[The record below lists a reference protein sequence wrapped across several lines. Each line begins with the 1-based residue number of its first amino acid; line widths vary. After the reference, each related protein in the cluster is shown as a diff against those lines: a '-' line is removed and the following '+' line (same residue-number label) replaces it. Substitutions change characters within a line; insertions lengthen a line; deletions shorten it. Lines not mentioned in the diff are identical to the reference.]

1 MPANSRLAIEDL
13 LAPYRDLSNRG
24 FGEAA
29 GPFGSVDGYLVCGC
43 CGRFHAVFDDGTG
56 PLAFLNGDDRGGVSG
71 SKPSL
76 TVTGAASQLT
86 RTNASWANG
95 LGQAT
100 TVDFAFRS
108 TGPATMP
115 SDTEGFSR
123 FSLGQITATLLS
135 LQSWSD
141 VANITFNRVDDGDG
155 YSNNATMLFSNYS
168 TGEDAAAAFAYMPGN
183 RSVTSNAGDVW
194 VDVTLSYNATPVFL
208 AYGFQ
213 VLTHEIGHA
222 IGLSHP
228 SAYNA
233 GAGQSLS
240 YGNNASYYED
250 TRQYTVMSYF
260 SESNTGGSFGG
271 RYSAVPLLDDIAA
284 AQRLYGA
291 NMTTR
296 TGDTVYGFNSN
307 AGRSWFEATSSSTA
321 LIFAVWDAGGQDTF
335 DFSGYSQSQVIDLRQ
350 GAFSNVGGLVG
361 NVAIAVGAVIE
372 TAIGGSG
379 NDTIY
384 GNAGDNTLTGNA
396 GNDTIDGGLGVDTV
410 VYSGS
415 RSAYTVTW
423 NGRVGTVS
431 GPDGTDTLTNVEFL
445 RFADQTIAAAP
456 TGGLIVSGDIT
467 NNVINGT
474 DLADTLNGGGG
485 DDNLTGG
492 GGNDTL
498 NGGLG
503 NDTISGGAGDDVI
516 VGGLGNDTLSGG
528 DGYDVLD
535 YSAVTGGITVFSNGT
550 VSGAAGTDNVSGFEE
565 LRGGTGDDHLMGDNQ
580 NNRIEGTAGIDT
592 LDGLGGDDIL
602 VAGIPVAAGG
612 APDVIKAQATVNA
625 TRDTAVS
632 LDSAFDVVAR
642 DGVSNATTV
651 PHATVVATTH
661 GGREYYAFTAA
672 GGTTIS
678 VDIDNASFDSV
689 VRIYD
694 ANGNLLATNDDGSV
708 GADSGPSTD
717 SGLTFAV
724 PSGGLYYIEISRWV
738 SGAGSTLEVDNAP
751 AGQTYTMHVSV
762 PGHSVVA
769 AVLTGSTLNGGDGN
783 DVLNGS
789 SGVDVLNGDLG
800 DDRIIGGAG
809 DDVVDGGLGRDVA
822 VFSGN
827 RASYSITTQNGIT
840 TVSGADGIDRL
851 TNVERLEFAD
861 QTIFLGGVSL
871 SGTPN
876 ADNLLGGEGDD
887 TLNGLGGADNIYGFT
902 GNDILIGGAGDDTLV
917 GATGND
923 IYEVTEAGD
932 VVVEQAG
939 EGSDTVFSHLDTYTL
954 TANVEVLSL
963 AGAARVGIGNSLA
976 NTLVGTAGNNV
987 LIGGGGVDTMIGGQ
1001 GDDAYEVTDIGDR
1014 VTENVGEGTDTVY
1027 SYLDT
1032 YVLEANVER
1041 LELAGRAR
1049 TGETSFGGGTI
1060 VGNALDNTLVV
1071 RGGSA
1076 VLVGGAGND
1085 TAVISGATRSQFTI
1099 TTESGITTVVGGGRT
1114 ITLAGIDRIQFSDQV
1129 VVLTS
1134 GQTLTGSSVGEV
1146 LEGADG
1152 YDTLYGQ
1159 GGNDVLF
1166 GRGGADVLIGG
1177 DGADVMVGG
1186 DGDDVYEVNQAD
1198 DQVQES
1204 AGEGVDTV
1212 YTYADGFV
1220 LSANVEA
1227 LRLVGSAVTG
1237 YGNASDNVLV
1247 GNSANNVL
1255 IGGGGNDQM
1264 SGGAGDDIYEVT
1276 EVGDVVIEAA
1286 GQGTDT
1292 VFSFVDYALG
1302 ANVETLR
1309 LVGTAV
1315 RATGNAADNTLVGNN
1330 ANNVLIGG
1338 AGNDLMIGSLGDD
1351 AYEITEAGD
1360 VVYEAAGEGY
1370 DTVYSYIDTYQMSD
1384 HTEALFLVGSA
1395 RVGLGSSGA
1404 DSITG
1409 NGFANILNGNA
1420 GNDTLR
1426 GGAGVDQ
1433 FWHLAGGGHDRIAD
1447 FAPASNE
1454 VIVLS
1459 QSQFAN
1465 FAAVQA
1471 AMTQSGA
1478 NVVITFSGSQSLTID
1493 NVTVAQLTAAN
1504 FAFHGTG
1511 GGAPIEE
1518 SLRKGDEPLVLIQD
1532 DDFLPVGEGAPGIAD
1547 VSERAWDGLFAAR
1560 PSTTVDL
1567 SWTSPQLDDRV
1578 IGDSEAFHRS
1588 DDGFGAIW

>member
-13 LAPYRDLSNRG
+13 LAPYRGVSNRG

-29 GPFGSVDGYLVCGC
+29 GPFGSVDGYLACGC

-108 TGPATMP
+108 TGPTTMP
-115 SDTEGFSR
+115 TDTEGFSR
-123 FSLGQITATLLS
+123 FSAGQITATLLS

-168 TGEDAAAAFAYMPGN
+168 TGDDAAAAFAYMPGN
-183 RSVTSNAGDVW
+183 RAVTSNAGDVW
-194 VDVTLSYNATPVFL
+194 IDVTLSYNATPVAL

-335 DFSGYSQSQVIDLRQ
+335 DFSGYSQTQVIDLRQ
-350 GAFSNVGGLVG
+350 GAFSNVGNLIG

-474 DLADTLNGGGG
+474 DLDDTLNGGGG

-503 NDTISGGAGDDVI
+503 NDTVSGGAGNDMI

-528 DGYDVLD
+528 DGYDVVD
-535 YSAVTGGITVFSNGT
+535 YSTATASLSISLIAGTATGG
-550 VSGAAGTDNVSGFEE
+550 AGSDTLSGFEE
-565 LRGGTGDDHLMGDNQ
+565 IRGGAGADTLSGDNQ
-580 NNRIEGTAGIDT
+580 NNVILGGGGMDI
-592 LDGLGGDDIL
+592 LSGFGGDDVL
-602 VAGIPVAAGG
+602 TAGGAVASGG
-612 APDVIKAQATVNA
+612 APDVVKPQSTVNG

-632 LDSAFDVVAR
+632 IDNAFDVVAR
-642 DGVSNATTV
+642 DGVNNATTV
-651 PHATVVATTH
+651 PHATVIATTH
-661 GGREYYAFTAA
+661 GGREFYAFTAA
-672 GGTTIS
+672 GGASIS
-678 VDIDNASFDSV
+678 IDIDNASFDSV

-694 ANGNLLATNDDGSV
+694 ATGALLATNDDGSV

-717 SGLTFAV
+717 SGLTFTI
-724 PSGGLYYIEISRWV
+724 PTGGLYYIEISRWV
-738 SGAGSTLEVDNAP
+738 SGADSTLVVDNAP

-783 DVLNGS
+783 DTLNGS
-789 SGVDVLNGDLG
+789 AGVDTLNGDSG
-800 DDRIIGGAG
+800 DDRITGGSG
-809 DDVVDGGLGRDVA
+809 DDVINGGLGIDTA

-827 RASYSITTQNGIT
+827 RSGYTITTEAGVT
-840 TVSGADGIDRL
+840 TVTGADGIDQV
-851 TNVERLEFAD
+851 TNVERLQFAD
-861 QTIFLGGVSL
+861 QTVSLGGQSL
-871 SGTPN
+871 TGTAN
-876 ADNLLGGEGDD
+876 AETLNGGEGDD
-887 TLNGLGGADNIYGFT
+887 TLSGLGANDTLNGFG
-902 GNDILIGGAGDDTLV
+902 GNDVLIGGAGDDTLV
-917 GATGND
+917 GGQGND
-923 IYEVTEAGD
+923 TYEVTEAGD

-939 EGSDTVFSHLDTYTL
+939 EGSDTVFSYLDTYTL
-954 TANVEVLSL
+954 TSNVETLAL
-963 AGAARVGIGNSLA
+963 AGSARVGIGNALA
-976 NTLVGTAGNNV
+976 NTLIGTAGGNV
-987 LIGGGGVDTMIGGQ
+987 LIGGAGADTLIGGL
-1001 GDDAYEVTDIGDR
+1001 GDDLYEVTEISDA
-1014 VTENVGEGTDTVY
+1014 VVENAGQGNDTVF
-1027 SYLDT
+1027 SHIDG
-1032 YVLEANVER
+1032 YVLGANVER
-1041 LELAGRAR
+1041 LELVGQAR
-1049 TGETSFGGGTI
+1049 TGSTSAAGGTV
-1060 VGNALDNTLVV
+1060 VGNGLDNTLIVG
-1071 RGGSA
+1071 GGSA
-1076 VLVGGAGND
+1076 SLSGGAGHD
-1085 TAVISGATRSQFTI
+1085 TAVIGAARAGFTI
-1099 TTESGITTVVGGGRT
+1099 STNAGTTTVSGSGRT
-1114 ITLAGIDRIQFSDQV
+1114 ITLTGVDRIQFSDQV

-1134 GQTLTGSSVGEV
+1134 GVSLTGTGTGER
-1146 LEGADG
+1146 LDGSDG
-1152 YDTLYGQ
+1152 YDTLS
-1159 GGNDVLF
+1159 GG
-1166 GRGGADVLIGG
+1166 GGADVLAGYGGNDTLIGG
-1177 DGADVMVGG
+1177 DGADILIGG
-1186 DGDDVYEVNQAD
+1186 DGDDMYEVSEIGDAVYEA
-1198 DQVQES
+1198 
-1204 AGEGVDTV
+1204 AGQGNDTIFS
-1212 YTYADGFV
+1212 YADGFTLWENTDV
-1220 LSANVEA
+1220 LA
-1227 LRLVGSAVTG
+1227 LVGAARTG
-1237 YGNASDNVLV
+1237 FGNAAANILI
-1247 GNSANNVL
+1247 GNDLNNVL
-1255 IGGGGNDQM
+1255 IGGGGIDTLI
-1264 SGGAGDDIYEVT
+1264 GGRGDDTYEVDQ
-1276 EVGDVVIEAA
+1276 VGDVVSENS
-1286 GQGTDT
+1286 GEGTDI
-1292 VFSFVDYALG
+1292 VFSYADGYALA
-1302 ANVETLR
+1302 ANVETLA
-1309 LVGTAV
+1309 LVGGARTGI
-1315 RATGNAADNTLVGNN
+1315 GNAGNNTLIGNDLGN
-1330 ANNVLIGG
+1330 TLIGG
-1338 AGNDLMIGSLGDD
+1338 AGADLLIGGRGDD
-1351 AYEITEAGD
+1351 VYEITEAGD
-1360 VVYEAAGEGY
+1360 TVVEQAAEGA
-1370 DTVYSYIDTYQMSD
+1370 DIVFSYLDSYLLAGNVETL
-1384 HTEALFLVGSA
+1384 ALAGAA
-1395 RVGLGSSGA
+1395 RVGV
-1404 DSITG
+1404 G
-1409 NGFANILNGNA
+1409 NGLNNTLVGNGLNNILNGE
-1420 GNDTLR
+1420 
-1426 GGAGVDQ
+1426 GGDDALTGGGGIDQ
-1433 FWHLAGGGHDRIAD
+1433 FWHLAEGGRDRIAD
-1447 FAPASNE
+1447 FSVVNE
-1454 VIVLS
+1454 TVVLS

-1471 AMTQSGA
+1471 SMTQSGA
-1478 NVVITFSGSQSLTID
+1478 NVVITFSGNQSLTID
-1493 NVTVAQLTAAN
+1493 NVTIAQLTAAN
-1504 FAFHGTG
+1504 FVFY
-1511 GGAPIEE
+1511 GGAAGAP
-1518 SLRKGDEPLVLIQD
+1518 SQQPSQKDGGPLVLIQD
-1532 DDFLPVGEGAPGIAD
+1532 DDFLPVIAGTASPLDPTEAPWAAIGANQASLMQVSSAGPSSLADWIMEGLAEPL
-1547 VSERAWDGLFAAR
+1547 R
-1560 PSTTVDL
+1560 
-1567 SWTSPQLDDRV
+1567 LDDP
-1578 IGDSEAFHRS
+1578 A
-1588 DDGFGAIW
+1588 GALW